1 MKDPFHLKL
10 KIDLLLYFFP
20 SHRFQIIRF
29 LCNQFGL
36 VVSIACKYS
45 PWCYGSPSRDARA
58 TRKWMKT
65 PVEAAKMPCIRSRH
79 GQTRPCRWHNP
90 VSLSSWYTSRE
101 KPRSKGVTS
110 VEGESNKASTT
121 MECSRCYAGTL
132 RHRLISMKWFF
143 LSNVLWS
150 TAQRFCSIEP
160 TRDIS
165 IFLAF
170 S

>member
-110 VEGESNKASTT
+110 GEGESIYNNG
-121 MECSRCYAGTL
+121 MFTL
-132 RHRLISMKWFF
+132 LRWHAPSP
-143 LSNVLWS
+143 SNLYEMILPIKCLVID
-150 TAQRFCSIEP
+150 RP
-160 TRDIS
+160 TILFNRTN
-165 IFLAF
+165 
-170 S
+170 